1 MITFSIIIPIL
12 NEKENIYNLLSEI
25 QFYLNI
31 DKFDYEIIIVDDNSN
46 DLNSEDLLKLR
57 SFKNT
62 IVINNEKNLG
72 QSMSIYKGIS
82 SSTYSIIV
90 TLDGDGQNNPSDI
103 IKLIEFYSTNN
114 YKLVGGIRSKRKD
127 SLIKIVSSKVA
138 NKIRELILNDDCT
151 DTGCS
156 LKVFDKKAF
165 LEFPFFDS
173 IHRFLPA
180 LFKGYGHKT
189 FFLNVD
195 HRPRIKGVSKYGT
208 IDRLFKGIQDIF
220 RVKKILKNK

>member
-25 QFYLNI
+25 QFHLNI

-46 DLNSEDLLKLR
+46 DLNSEDLVKLR

-82 SSTYSIIV
+82 SSIYSIIV

-103 IKLIEFYSTNN
+103 IKLIEFYSKNN

-208 IDRLFKGIQDIF
+208 IDRLFKGIKDIF

>member
-103 IKLIEFYSTNN
+103 IKLIEFYSKNN